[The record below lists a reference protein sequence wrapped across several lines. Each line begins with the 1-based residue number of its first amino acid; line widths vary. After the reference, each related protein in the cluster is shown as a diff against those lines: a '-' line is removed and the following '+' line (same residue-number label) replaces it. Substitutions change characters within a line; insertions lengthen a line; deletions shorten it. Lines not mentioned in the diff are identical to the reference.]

1 MDRNSLEK
9 ALTSTRSILVDAIT
23 TSSYKGKK
31 KANGQEAK
39 NAAIRSSA
47 PINQIHQLIRDSI
60 REELILRGVNSKI
73 WPPHGSSKPELKITG
88 LLKSKKQDVSVTI
101 NDHKSETITTGA
113 NIGETDRVGL
123 EATNSALVIGIRS
136 QLSSVDKNFD
146 TLAERAFA
154 ETLNLRLRAP
164 QITIGEVYVLP
175 VQEFDDESLK
185 KNIVGFKK
193 KKINASKFVSFFES
207 ISRSLVEDKTSSIY
221 KYDGTALIIADFK
234 SEKVKVL
241 WDEKDFI
248 KVFGKEIPKEVVG
261 LLPSTF
267 IRRIIDAYIENTK
280 G

>member
-9 ALTSTRSILVDAIT
+9 ALSSTRSILVDAIT
-23 TSSYKGKK
+23 TASYKGKK
-31 KANGQEAK
+31 KSNGQEAK
-39 NAAIRSSA
+39 NAAIRSSE

-73 WPPHGSSKPELKITG
+73 WPPHGSKPELKVTG

-101 NDHKSETITTGA
+101 IDHKSETITTGA

-164 QITIGEVYVLP
+164 KITIGEVYVLP

-193 KKINASKFVSFFES
+193 KNINASKFVSFFES
-207 ISRSLVEDKTSSIY
+207 ISRKLVEDKTSSIY

-267 IRRIIDAYIENTK
+267 IKRIIDAYLENIK